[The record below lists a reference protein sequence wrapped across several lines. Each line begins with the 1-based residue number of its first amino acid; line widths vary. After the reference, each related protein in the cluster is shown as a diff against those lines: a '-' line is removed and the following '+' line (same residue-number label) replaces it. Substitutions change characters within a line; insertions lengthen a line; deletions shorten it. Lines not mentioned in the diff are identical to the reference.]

1 MGEEAEPFE
10 VGWAGAEIIRFS
22 HGVYYVVGGRSAAAG
37 VQVSVVVG
45 GEGGEHVA
53 GEARFGDGASP
64 SWIRKTVLYNSLF
77 MHNGNLVRIGRRR
90 RRTRNKSKLLQRL
103 RTAFLLLCFVTILGL
118 VGMVASA
125 VSTYQTLAA
134 DMPDLDDYR
143 SAELAQT
150 SLIYDTNG
158 NVVDQLYGVQ
168 NRFVVPLEEVD
179 PTLRQAIISIEDH
192 RYYQHRGLDFEAIG
206 RAAVENVKSL
216 SIQEGGSTLT
226 QQLIK
231 NTYIAQQERQVAS
244 FERKF
249 VEGSLA
255 WQYEKEHPKD
265 EILEQYLN
273 TVYFGANAYGA
284 EAAAKTYFNK
294 KASDLTL
301 SESALLAG
309 IINLPGV
316 YDPFIDPKSAKA
328 RRNVVLDRMLEY
340 GHISR
345 KEHDRAVASKLD
357 VSRGRVQY
365 QSDNEYFLNAVRKEI
380 AEEYGDDMVYE
391 GGLGIYTTLDPD
403 LQAMAN
409 NAVDSIVD
417 PEAGDPSASLVSVEP
432 ETGAVRAMVGGSD
445 FDQVKFNLA
454 TQAHRQAGSSFKP
467 FVYAEAVNEGISPE
481 TMYISKHLS
490 IDMGENAR
498 PYEVDNYDFIHRG
511 PITLEKALAD
521 SDNTVFVQLALDL
534 GLQKVVEM
542 ANELG
547 VDSEIDAYP
556 ATAIGGLRVGVTP
569 LEMASAYST
578 FANSGTHMEPYLV
591 QKVTKEDQG
600 KDTLLEKHRKIGE
613 EVLSEDEAAVVTE
626 ALRGVVE
633 TGTASYYHDLDAEI
647 GRPAAGKTGTSN
659 EFIDAWFIGFIPQL
673 STSVWVGYPNERRS
687 MVNINGLQE
696 INGENYPLDIW
707 SLYMQSAVQKY
718 QVRQFDAPSPDLHLE
733 VKTDDRTYVKPEPP
747 PKPTPEKTEE
757 EKSVTK
763 NEDPGSGNTGA
774 QREEPGPPE
783 SQQEPPA
790 PDSDQKPPSQQTPAS
805 TSPSSASPAPD
816 GG

>member
-1 MGEEAEPFE
+1 M
-10 VGWAGAEIIRFS
+10 
-22 HGVYYVVGGRSAAAG
+22 
-37 VQVSVVVG
+37 Q
-45 GEGGEHVA
+45 
-53 GEARFGDGASP
+53 
-64 SWIRKTVLYNSLF
+64 
-77 MHNGNLVRIGRRR
+77 NGNLVRIGRRR

-103 RTAFLLLCFVTILGL
+103 RTALLLLCFATILAM
-118 VGMVASA
+118 VGVVASA
-125 VSTYQTLAA
+125 VSTYQAFAA
-134 DMPDLDDYR
+134 NMPDLDDYH
-143 SAELAQT
+143 STELAQT

-168 NRFVVPLEEVD
+168 NRFVVPLKGVD

-192 RYYQHRGLDFEAIG
+192 RFYEHRGLDFEAIG

-231 NTYIAQQERQVAS
+231 NTYIAQQQRQVPS

-255 WQYEKEHPKD
+255 WQYEKEHSKD

-273 TVYFGANAYGA
+273 TVYFGSNAYGA
-284 EAAAKTYFNK
+284 EAAAKTYFDK

-301 SESALLAG
+301 PESALLAG
-309 IINLPGV
+309 IINLPGI
-316 YDPFIDPKSAKA
+316 YDPFVDPESAKA

-340 GHISR
+340 GYIS
-345 KEHDRAVASKLD
+345 KEEHDKAAASKLD
-357 VSRGRVQY
+357 LSRGAVQY
-365 QSDNEYFLNAVRKEI
+365 QNDNEYFLDAVRTEV

-391 GGLGIYTTLDPD
+391 GGLEIYTTLDPD

-409 NAVDSIVD
+409 NAVDTIVD
-417 PEAGDPSASLVSVEP
+417 PEAGDPSASLVSIEP
-432 ETGAVRAMVGGSD
+432 GTGAVRAMVGGSD

-467 FVYAEAVNEGISPE
+467 FSYAEAVHEGISPE
-481 TMYISKHLS
+481 TMYVSKHLY

-511 PITLEKALAD
+511 PITLERALAD

-547 VDSEIDAYP
+547 IDSEIDAYP

-591 QKVTKEDQG
+591 QKVTMDDKG
-600 KDTLLEKHRKIGE
+600 KDTLLEEHRTIGE
-613 EVLSEDEAAVVTE
+613 EVLSKDEAAVVTE
-626 ALRGVVE
+626 ALRAVIE
-633 TGTASYYHDLDAEI
+633 RGTASYYHDLDAEL

-659 EFIDAWFIGFIPQL
+659 RFRDAWFIGFIPQL

-687 MVNINGLQE
+687 MVNINGLQVV
-696 INGENYPLDIW
+696 NGENYPLDIW
-707 SLYMQSAVQKY
+707 SLYMQSAVQRYPIK
-718 QVRQFDAPSPDLHLE
+718 QFDTPSPDLHLE
-733 VKTDDRTYVKPEPP
+733 VKTDGRTYVKPEPP
-747 PKPTPEKTEE
+747 PQPPKEGSKDEKGGDKKKRDQDSADNATQ
-757 EKSVTK
+757 T
-763 NEDPGSGNTGA
+763 
-774 QREEPGPPE
+774 EEPGPSE
-783 SQQEPPA
+783 SQQAPSAPGSEGEPPL
-790 PDSDQKPPSQQTPAS
+790 QQEPAS
-805 TSPSSASPAPD
+805 ASPSSASPEAD